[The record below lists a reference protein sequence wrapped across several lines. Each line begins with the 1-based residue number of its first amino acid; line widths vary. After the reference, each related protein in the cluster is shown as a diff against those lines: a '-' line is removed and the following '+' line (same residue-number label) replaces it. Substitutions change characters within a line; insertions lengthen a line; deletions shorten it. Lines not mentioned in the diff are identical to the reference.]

1 MGEVSPRQ
9 GTVESVKAV
18 NVITTANVWIEE
30 LREDADYGPIITKWV
45 PVECSL
51 PFMCED
57 DANKLDRV
65 LKGLPTNIAAIK
77 FDSVYRVAQLV
88 QIWPREDLPERAK
101 LMEMAKQQDIS
112 AEALEVSRELLAF
125 PV

>member
-1 MGEVSPRQ
+1 MMTE
-9 GTVESVKAV
+9 
-18 NVITTANVWIEE
+18 NITTVRAVSMSRKRAGKTTW
-30 LREDADYGPIITKWV
+30 RFQWV